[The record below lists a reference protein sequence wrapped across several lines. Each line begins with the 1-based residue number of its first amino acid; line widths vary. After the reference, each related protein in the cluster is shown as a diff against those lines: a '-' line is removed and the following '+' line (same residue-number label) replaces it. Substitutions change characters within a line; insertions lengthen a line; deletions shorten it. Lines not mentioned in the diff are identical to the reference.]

1 MQSWLATT
9 HDKQN
14 FVQKRVYGCFSIN
27 SPIMFLS
34 YPCFAQLKNTPLR
47 FMTLT
52 HTYAL
57 LTGFEERFHQ
67 GIMQI

>member
-9 HDKQN
+9 QEKQN
-14 FVQKRVYGCFSIN
+14 SVQKRVYRYFSIN
-27 SPIMFLS
+27 SSIMFLS
-34 YPCFAQLKNTPLR
+34 YSCFAQLKNTPLR

-57 LTGFEERFHQ
+57 LTEFEERFHQ
-67 GIMQI
+67 GIM